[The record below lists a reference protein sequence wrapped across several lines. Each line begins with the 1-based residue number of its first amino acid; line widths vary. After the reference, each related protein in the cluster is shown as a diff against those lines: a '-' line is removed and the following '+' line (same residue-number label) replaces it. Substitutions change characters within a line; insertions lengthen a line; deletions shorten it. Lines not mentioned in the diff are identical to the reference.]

1 MPVLGLDG
9 MMPLTQQTAL
19 ITGASS
25 GIGKAT
31 ALAFAQAGI
40 KTVLI
45 GRAIAKLEAV
55 AREIEQMGAE
65 AAIYPLDL
73 AAIARV
79 PEQLST
85 IVADVGAVDVLVNNA
100 GMGYTG
106 ELIDTPLSDWQ
117 AVINLNLT
125 SVFQCIQAVLPGMR
139 SRGQGTIINVI
150 SIAGRQAFPG
160 WGAYC
165 ASKFGLMGLSK
176 ALAAEE
182 RAHGI
187 RVTALCPGAVDTPLW
202 DSDTVQM
209 EFDRAAML
217 SPESV
222 AQTILHTLQLPQQAV
237 VEELVLMPQG
247 GAL

>member
-1 MPVLGLDG
+1 MIPFN
-9 MMPLTQQTAL
+9 QQTAL

-31 ALAFAQAGI
+31 ALAFAKAGL

-45 GRAIAKLEAV
+45 GRSIAKLEAV

-73 AAIARV
+73 SVIDQAQAR
-79 PEQLST
+79 LRT
-85 IVADVGAVDVLVNNA
+85 IVSEVGAIDVLVNNA
-100 GMGYTG
+100 GMGYTA
-106 ELIDTPLSDWQ
+106 ELIDTPLADWQ
-117 AVINLNLT
+117 AVLNLNLT
-125 SVFQCIQAVLPGMR
+125 SVFQCVQAVLPEMR
-139 SRGQGTIINVI
+139 NRRQGTIINII
-150 SIAGRQAFPG
+150 SIAGRQAFAG

-187 RVTALCPGAVDTPLW
+187 RVMSLCPGAVDTPLW
-202 DSDTVQM
+202 DSETVQM

-222 AQTILHTLQLPQQAV
+222 AQTILHAVQLPQQAV

>member
-1 MPVLGLDG
+1 
-9 MMPLTQQTAL
+9 MMRLTQQTAL

-31 ALAFAQAGI
+31 ALTFARAGI

-45 GRAIAKLEAV
+45 GRTIAKLEAV
-55 AREIEQMGAE
+55 AREIEQMGAQT
-65 AAIYPLDL
+65 AIYPLDL
-73 AAIARV
+73 STIDQASA
-79 PEQLST
+79 QLST
-85 IVADVGAVDVLVNNA
+85 IVSDTGAVDILVNNA
-100 GMGYTG
+100 GMGYTA
-106 ELIDTPLSDWQ
+106 ELIDTPLADWQ
-117 AVINLNLT
+117 AVLNLNLT

-139 SRGQGTIINVI
+139 SRGQGSIINVI
-150 SIAGRQAFPG
+150 SIAGRQAFAG

-187 RVTALCPGAVDTPLW
+187 RVTALCPGAVDTSLW

-209 EFDRAAML
+209 DFDRAAML
-217 SPESV
+217 APESV
-222 AQTILHTLQLPQQAV
+222 AQTILHAVQLPQQAV

>member
-1 MPVLGLDG
+1 

-31 ALAFAQAGI
+31 ALTFAKAGI

-45 GRAIAKLEAV
+45 GRTIAKLEAV
-55 AREIEQMGAE
+55 AREIEQMGAQT
-65 AAIYPLDL
+65 AIYSLDL
-73 AAIARV
+73 STIDQASA
-79 PEQLST
+79 QLST
-85 IVADVGAVDVLVNNA
+85 IVSDTGAVDILVNNA
-100 GMGYTG
+100 GMGYTA
-106 ELIDTPLSDWQ
+106 ELIDTPLADWQ
-117 AVINLNLT
+117 AVLNLNLT

-139 SRGQGTIINVI
+139 SRGQGSIINVI
-150 SIAGRQAFPG
+150 SIAGRQAFAG

-202 DSDTVQM
+202 DSDAVQM
-209 EFDRAAML
+209 DFDRAAML
-217 SPESV
+217 APESV
-222 AQTILHTLQLPQQAV
+222 AQTILHALQLPQQAV